1 MTGHGLKERERA
13 SKDGKQEQQGRQ
25 GEGGEGRQL
34 MCSKHFYNVVEL
46 SAIKNTRGMWQ
57 LRRMQLPLQQ
67 RAEPTR
73 LSLCWPG
80 TNKQLSAKR

>member
-1 MTGHGLKERERA
+1 MTGHGLKGRERDSA
-13 SKDGKQEQQGRQ
+13 KGWQGRSSRA
-25 GEGGEGRQL
+25 GRGKEGGVQL

-67 RAEPTR
+67 RAEQQSQ
-73 LSLCWPG
+73 LVCLFVAWPG
-80 TNKQLSAKR
+80 TN